1 MISIGINEDDSVQ
14 QIIHWIGF
22 VTQIQRTSVFNDSI
36 GSWDDIRMF
45 SEKDMNNMARDFA
58 GRTATGGG
66 RINFGIRRTKKLI
79 ALAHWVQDFYRVSNT
94 PSIEGLSQVTFS
106 TQLERALD
114 RQRARERLIDQS
126 SISAKAAS
134 PGLL

>member
-1 MISIGINEDDSVQ
+1 MAYDFLNGNDTIPIGINEDNSIQ

-22 VTQIQRTSVFNDSI
+22 TTPNQRTSVFNDSI

-58 GRTATGGG
+58 GRAPQGGG
-66 RINFGIRRTKKLI
+66 RINFCIRRNKKLI
-79 ALAHWVQDFYRVSNT
+79 GLAHWVRDFYRVSNT

-106 TQLERALD
+106 T
-114 RQRARERLIDQS
+114 
-126 SISAKAAS
+126 
-134 PGLL
+134 